1 MERMKWLFIMV
12 FAFLIFYG
20 VAFGDASLEYKSFPS
35 GKVLIYL
42 TTKYMRMDAEEYG
55 IFPVTLIYDK
65 NLRKIS
71 ILNHDEKSYV
81 EIDKKLL
88 KDLRTMR
95 EEMEAQLLLLPPFMK
110 EMAKQMMIMPGCRE
124 IEEIPDEVCGNSK
137 IIGTEKFK
145 DLTAKVVDGC
155 KIFDVEKNSFVICR
169 YWFVDGEKLNL
180 DLEDFKTLISFLE
193 FEWEFVKAM
202 DSFCGT
208 EAISIFLARPEKT
221 LKLGYDLPI
230 PVKALSVSDGKEET
244 KMILDKV
251 STNKLTE
258 DLFRLPKNY
267 KKIEIEVPKFRRG
280 GY

>member
-81 EIDKKLL
+81 EIDEKLL

-110 EMAKQMMIMPGCRE
+110 EMAKQMMMPGCRK
-124 IEEIPDEVCGNSK
+124 IEKIPDELCGDSK

-145 DLTAKVVDGC
+145 DLTAKVVNGC

>member
-1 MERMKWLFIMV
+1 MARLKDLFMMV

-20 VAFGDASLEYKSFPS
+20 VAFGDTTLEYRSFPK
-35 GKVLIYL
+35 GKVSLYL
-42 TTKYMRMDAEEYG
+42 TTKYVRMDAEEYG

-71 ILNHDEKSYV
+71 ILNHEEKSYV
-81 EIDKKLL
+81 EVDERLL
-88 KDLRTMR
+88 KDLRRMR
-95 EEMEAQLLLLPPFMK
+95 EEMEAQLSDLPPFMR

-180 DLEDFKTLISFLE
+180 DLEDFKTLTSFLE

-202 DSFCGT
+202 GSFCGT

-221 LKLGYDLPI
+221 LRLGYDLPI
-230 PVKALSVSDGKEET
+230 PVKALSVSDGKEKT
-244 KMILDKV
+244 KMILDKI

-258 DLFRLPKNY
+258 DLFRLPQNY
-267 KKIEIEVPKFRRG
+267 RKMEIKVPKFRGG